1 MTGLAACTDSK
12 GGRETTSSMPNR
24 SMFDYAHKPLP
35 SGYVLD
41 VYQFEQVL
49 GSPGAFGIT
58 YAARERSGD
67 RRVAIK
73 ELFPS
78 DFVVRRGRDQ
88 VEVQA
93 ESLSEMFIEA
103 KRMFQQEA
111 EILSQVKHQNVV
123 KVLDYF
129 EANGTGYMVM
139 AYEDGYDLGDHLDSQ
154 RPARLNE
161 NELRNLLLP
170 LLDGLEAVHSLNYLH
185 RDIKPSNIYLTRE
198 HKPLLLD
205 FGAARQI
212 VVSRTRSLD
221 QILTPPYAPFEQY
234 AQSLPQGPYTDLYA
248 VGVVAFVAL
257 FADERFPHAPDRL
270 QKDPFVPLHKR
281 LKGQEYSQ
289 KFLEAL
295 DWALQFRAQERPQSV
310 AAWREALAPRR
321 TLTVRAG
328 VPENR
333 PEVAAKR
340 RPMVITFGV
349 VLAIAA
355 LAAAVAYLLTN
366 WMSR

>member
-1 MTGLAACTDSK
+1 
-12 GGRETTSSMPNR
+12 
-24 SMFDYAHKPLP
+24 MFDCAYKPLP
-35 SGYVLD
+35 TGYVLD
-41 VYQFEQVL
+41 VYRFEQVL

-58 YAARERSGD
+58 YAARERGVD

-78 DFVVRRGRDQ
+78 DFVVRRGSDR

-93 ESLSEMFIEA
+93 GSLNDMFLEA

-111 EILSQVKHQNVV
+111 EILSQVKHENVV

-139 AYEDGYDLGDHLDSQ
+139 AYEDGYDLGDHLVSQ

-161 NELRNLLLP
+161 NELRNLLMP
-170 LLDGLEAVHSLNYLH
+170 LLDGLQAVHELNYLH
-185 RDIKPSNIYLTRE
+185 RDIKPSNIYLTRD

-212 VVSRTRSLD
+212 VVSRTRAIE

-248 VGVVAFVAL
+248 MGVVSFVAL

-270 QKDPFVPLHKR
+270 DKDPFVPLQKR
-281 LKGQEYSQ
+281 LRGQEYSQ

-310 AAWREALAPRR
+310 VAWRNALAPHPKKVVRR
-321 TLTVRAG
+321 ESIQPRKSKDD
-328 VPENR
+328 
-333 PEVAAKR
+333 AKPR
-340 RPMVITFGV
+340 VMAITFGIV
-349 VLAIAA
+349 IAIAA
-355 LAAAVAYLLTN
+355 LVAVVAYFLN
-366 WMSR
+366 W